1 MRASMPLIVRGG
13 LNRTFGSLA
22 AFAALALL
30 ALGVYLLT
38 DAFAHPVDA
47 EAAGV
52 LVAAIALAVA
62 MLLFVFVFKLR
73 RLPQMLRRK
82 KTAPLA
88 KPRAIGSAIVTV
100 TARLDRLRSD
110 LPYQRNFVDRSSIPP
125 RTPSP
130 VQARGIAG
138 K

>member
-47 EAAGV
+47 EAAGM

-62 MLLFVFVFKLR
+62 MLLFVFKLR